1 MKRLYFQHMILS
13 GTLVLA
19 LGACGHKPS
28 KALTEDRSFTATSPP
43 PQHLTLLQEARTESE
58 NLRGELSS
66 LKIQMAKQMG
76 ELQSWREQSQSVHQR
91 EQTQGQE
98 LQNIRSELLS
108 FQAERDQLR
117 KHNME
122 LQGQV
127 SSLPDTSQLVSDLQ
141 SLRGSFQQIISS
153 MKSLASDMTLIKKEM
168 RITTNKAK
176 PQQTKLSNTLPT
188 VTNTD
193 KPIPDARGRIV
204 IQEGD
209 TLWKLS
215 RIYQVPVE
223 QLREWNHITSDLIL
237 TGFRLQVAEPMDT
250 VVIQPNQDVPT
261 TQATAVS
268 DPKHVSNGSPAPTSP
283 KQTTDIHENTDMTP
297 THILSI
303 ARPQSDSPE
312 SP

>member
-1 MKRLYFQHMILS
+1 MKRLYLQHMILS

-19 LGACGHKPS
+19 LGACGHKPT
-28 KALTEDRSFTATSPP
+28 KAMTEDRPFSATEPP
-43 PQHLTLLQEARTESE
+43 PQHMILLQEARAESE

-66 LKIQMAKQMG
+66 LKIQMAKHMG
-76 ELQSWREQSQSVHQR
+76 ELQTLREQSQSVHQR
-91 EQTQGQE
+91 EQEQGQE
-98 LQNIRSELLS
+98 LQNIRSQLLS

-141 SLRGSFQQIISS
+141 ALRGSFQQIMSS
-153 MKSLASDMTLIKKEM
+153 MKSLASDMTLIKQEM
-168 RITTNKAK
+168 NISTSKAK
-176 PQQTKLSNTLPT
+176 PQQAKISNNLPKIAT
-188 VTNTD
+188 TD
-193 KPIPDARGRIV
+193 KLTPDAKGRIV

-215 RIYQVPVE
+215 RLYQVPVE
-223 QLREWNHITSDLIL
+223 QLREWNHITSDLIR
-237 TGFRLQVAEPMDT
+237 TGLRLQVAEPMQT
-250 VVIQPNQDVPT
+250 VGAQPDQDEAATQTAVVPEPKHDSEGSSVHVIQQQTIDTHDNT
-261 TQATAVS
+261 E
-268 DPKHVSNGSPAPTSP
+268 TS
-283 KQTTDIHENTDMTP
+283 P